1 MRAKRPLLS
10 FAPRTGPEGM
20 LPVQTI
26 NTESSAQ
33 LTAKQP
39 TARLEKKVINE
50 GIRIRLGDDYTVVHC
65 LPAV

>member
-1 MRAKRPLLS
+1 
-10 FAPRTGPEGM
+10 M